1 MSKTN
6 IEWADYSWN
15 PYTWDCTRVSPGC
28 KNCYMMAMATKF
40 NRPQVG
46 RPQWRATAYREL
58 KKIPAG
64 SVVFVNS
71 MSDTYHKTASM
82 EMIHGCHNAALL
94 YPELTF
100 LILTKRAER
109 ALALSPQLAYP
120 PNLWVGCSVEN
131 EDYLWRL
138 AYLLMIPAA
147 GHFVSAEPLLD
158 QIPAIER
165 YLAPG
170 VNAVMN
176 RHGTVDVYPA
186 VRFPNYLR
194 WVILGA
200 ESGANRRGFDK
211 RWAGEIRDLCETHGV
226 AFMFK
231 QGSHLYPG
239 RDRALDGQFWNQT
252 PFIPLADGVVSAEDA
267 PVVAPISGDVQMRL
281 L

>member
-1 MSKTN
+1 
-6 IEWADYSWN
+6 
-15 PYTWDCTRVSPGC
+15 
-28 KNCYMMAMATKF
+28 
-40 NRPQVG
+40 
-46 RPQWRATAYREL
+46 
-58 KKIPAG
+58 
-64 SVVFVNS
+64 
-71 MSDTYHKTASM
+71 M

-147 GHFVSAEPLLD
+147 GHFVSAEPLLG

-165 YLAPG
+165 YLARG

-176 RHGTVDVYPA
+176 RHGTVDVYPP
-186 VRFPNYLR
+186 VKFPNYLK

-200 ESGANRRGFDK
+200 ESGPNRRGFDK
-211 RWAGEIRDLCETHGV
+211 RWATEIADLCGRYDV
-226 AFMFK
+226 PFMFK

-239 RDRALDGQFWNQT
+239 RDRALNGKFWNQT
-252 PFIPLADGVVSAEDA
+252 PFVSLAEGVIDAEDKA
-267 PVVAPISGDVQMRL
+267 TVAPITGDVQMRL